1 MKKKLWII
9 SILFSILLTG
19 CGIQDNRIRFGTAGV
34 GGMYASFANAYAGLV
49 PEENKWNVE
58 VKRTAG
64 STANLRLLSDH
75 YIELAIAQ
83 MDLIRDAYA
92 GKGLFQDNP
101 CKGYQAVAALY
112 PEACQILV
120 RKDSGITSIDDLQG
134 KTVSV
139 GEEESGT
146 KNNALQIL
154 QAYGLTT
161 ELVKTEELNYTDA
174 AKELEQGKIDAM
186 FCTAGIR
193 TLVLEELANKCEV
206 NWLSIED
213 KQIGKLIAAYP
224 DYREYVIP
232 AGTYAGQ
239 ENEVKTVAVQAVLVV
254 SDTISEER
262 VKELTKLYFEKKK
275 DLQYATSLE
284 LPESET
290 SAVEGVSIPFHPG
303 AQNYYAEHGIVV
315 NHKG

>member
-1 MKKKLWII
+1 M
-9 SILFSILLTG
+9 
-19 CGIQDNRIRFGTAGV
+19 QENRIRFGAAGV

-49 PEENKWNVE
+49 QEENKWNVE

-83 MDLIRDAYA
+83 MDLIRDAYD
-92 GKGLFQDNP
+92 GKGLFQDNA
-101 CKGYQAVAALY
+101 CKEYQAVAALY
-112 PEACQILV
+112 PEACQIIV

-139 GEEESGT
+139 GEAESGT
-146 KNNALQIL
+146 ENNATQIL
-154 QAYGLTT
+154 QVYGLT

-174 AKELEQGKIDAM
+174 AKELEEGKIDAM

-206 NWLSIED
+206 NWLSLED
-213 KQIGKLIAAYP
+213 KQIDKLKAAYP
-224 DYREYVIP
+224 DYSEYVIP

-239 ENEVKTVAVQAVLVV
+239 ESEVKTVAVQAVLVV
-254 SDTISEER
+254 SDTMSTER
-262 VKELTKLYFEKKK
+262 VKELTKLFFEKKK

-284 LPESET
+284 LPQDEA

-303 AQNYYAEHGIVV
+303 AAEYYAEHGVIV
-315 NHKG
+315 NSKG

>member
-1 MKKKLWII
+1 MKKKIGILLILL
-9 SILFSILLTG
+9 SICLTG
-19 CGIQDNRIRFGTAGV
+19 CGMQENRIRFGAAGV

-92 GKGLFQDNP
+92 GTGLFQDNA
-101 CKGYQAVAALY
+101 CKEYQAVAALY
-112 PEACQILV
+112 PEACQIVV

-139 GEEESGT
+139 GEAESGT
-146 KNNALQIL
+146 ENNATQIL
-154 QAYGLTT
+154 QVYGLT

-174 AKELEQGKIDAM
+174 AKELEEGKIDAM

-206 NWLSIED
+206 NWLSLED
-213 KQIGKLIAAYP
+213 KQIDKLKAAYP
-224 DYREYVIP
+224 DYSEYEIP

-239 ENEVKTVAVQAVLVV
+239 ESEVKTVAVQAVLLV
-254 SDTISEER
+254 SDTMSTER
-262 VKELTKLYFEKKK
+262 VKELTKLFFEKKK

-284 LPESET
+284 LPQDEA

-303 AQNYYAEHGIVV
+303 AAEYYAEHGVIV
-315 NHKG
+315 NSKG